1 MRFIH
6 LKNTIWRLLQRNTK
20 VSIVV
25 SIILMPIVATAELLQ
40 IMTIVPLTSHLLGQ
54 GEKIALIGYEF
65 EVSMTQIA
73 LIFGAIS
80 ALVAVLRYL
89 GTYVSHYASLKSL
102 ENISTWLFTQRVFN
116 EFSAERDRR
125 SSDTVNLFSNKL
137 VSFSAHFIFPLLS
150 IFQSII
156 IASAIVLLMLSQIFN
171 IFVILAV
178 CLSILYSVYSY
189 YSRPLTSFNAQKIEL
204 ETKKHARNVLNLS
217 DNLREL
223 KLFGRERE
231 MLGEFKKIEY
241 ELRNRQI
248 SVQVIAHGS
257 KPIVE
262 GVSYV
267 SLAAVIIFASSSGY
281 NDLVPKLALLAFG
294 VQKLLPALQTIYS
307 NYSLMLSG
315 RKMVEEIFVSLGEL
329 NSPNKIPKSHRPSE
343 VPTVKLDA
351 LKIKDLTF
359 KNNNNILINY
369 PDFEFVAGELNLI
382 VGKSGTGKTTLT
394 DLLTGLL
401 TASSGNIVFEHNGRL
416 VEKNKLSFSYCSQ
429 SPVIFDDDLYLNTDR
444 FKTEFSISNIVD
456 LQFLKTKKDMHIK
469 SLSGGERQR
478 IGIARALTTKSSIYI
493 FDEPTASLDDE
504 NARKVIEGLKHFAQ
518 NNLVLLVTHDARL
531 MKKSRKVLR
540 LN

>member
-1 MRFIH
+1 
-6 LKNTIWRLLQRNTK
+6 
-20 VSIVV
+20 
-25 SIILMPIVATAELLQ
+25 MPIVATAELLQ
-40 IMTIVPLTSHLLGQ
+40 IMTIVPLTSRLLGK

-65 EVSMTQIA
+65 EVSIIQIA
-73 LIFGAIS
+73 IIFGAIS
-80 ALVAVLRYL
+80 ALVSVLRYL
-89 GTYVSHYASLKSL
+89 GTYASHYASLKSL
-102 ENISTWLFTQRVFN
+102 ENISTWLFTQRLFN
-116 EFSAERDRR
+116 DFLTERERR

-137 VSFSAHFIFPLLS
+137 IYLAAHFIFPLLA

-156 IASAIVLLMLSQIFN
+156 IVSAIGFLMVYQIFN

-178 CLSILYSVYSY
+178 SVVTLYFIYSF
-189 YSRPLTSFNAQKIEL
+189 YSKPLTSFNSQKIEM
-204 ETKKHARNVLNLS
+204 ETKKHARSVLNLS

-223 KLFGRERE
+223 KLYGRERE
-231 MLGEFKKIEY
+231 MLAEFKKIEY
-241 ELRNRQI
+241 ELRKRQI
-248 SVQVIAHGS
+248 SVMVVAHGS

-315 RKMVEEIFVSLGEL
+315 REMMKEIFVSLGEL
-329 NSPNKIPKSHRPSE
+329 NSSNKIPKSHRPSE

-444 FKTEFSISNIVD
+444 FKTEFSISDIVD
-456 LQFLKTKKDMHIK
+456 LQFLETKKDMHIK